1 MELVQFLVI
10 LKIHNYKYSILGSV
24 TLYILYNMVQYLSL
38 VLLLPWLRYKMTGLF
53 ILKAHQFFLKFQRV
67 NWQANVEAWNKYSY
81 AEESFTVHFLNLKRK
96 KKKKK
101 KETLYF

>member
-1 MELVQFLVI
+1 MQTFPKEVSCSIVLHILMELVQFLVI

-67 NWQANVEAWNKYSY
+67 N
-81 AEESFTVHFLNLKRK
+81 
-96 KKKKK
+96 
-101 KETLYF
+101 

>member
-1 MELVQFLVI
+1 MQTFPKEVSCSIVLHILMELVQFLVI

-53 ILKAHQFFLKFQRV
+53 ILKAYQFFLKFQRV
-67 NWQANVEAWNKYSY
+67 N
-81 AEESFTVHFLNLKRK
+81 
-96 KKKKK
+96 
-101 KETLYF
+101 